1 LAKRESASVIV
12 QSEVIAQRAACIFV
26 AEEASFGQDGYD
38 VVDQVL

>member
-1 LAKRESASVIV
+1 MV
-12 QSEVIAQRAACIFV
+12 QSLVIAQRAACIFV